1 MRIVWETMKDGPSHT
16 IPRQFEPPAIVTST
30 HHKLPE
36 FFLWNHT
43 YDSTALLLPKSQ
55 IFEFSFFM
63 LPVLFHFSFL
73 SPYYIMLSSIFR
85 NKIHHLATTSAK
97 TQLTRRLYSTAPK
110 KVNGDTNRDAV
121 LSVLMGF
128 GVYYI
133 IVKEPEEYSKLLWMQ
148 CETLY

>member
-1 MRIVWETMKDGPSHT
+1 
-16 IPRQFEPPAIVTST
+16 
-30 HHKLPE
+30 
-36 FFLWNHT
+36 LWNPI
-43 YDSTALLLPKSQ
+43 YDSTALLLPKPQ

-63 LPVLFHFSFL
+63 LPVFVHFSFL
-73 SPYYIMLSSIFR
+73 SPYYIMLSSILR

-110 KVNGDTNRDAV
+110 KANSDTNRNAV
-121 LSVLMGF
+121 LAVLMGF

-133 IVKEPEEYSKLLWMQ
+133 IVKEPKEHSKLLWMQ